1 MNNRNNKKKGN
12 ETFPLI
18 HLNSTDKLVMKRGIE
33 KK

>member
-1 MNNRNNKKKGN
+1 VN
-12 ETFPLI
+12 EILPLI